1 MHYAARLILLLSFS
15 ASGFTASIGVPEGMV
30 SNIIYISQGKA
41 SGQFGI
47 VANCVADK
55 IGLDFEWSEYPTR
68 RLFIMAQNNELDI
81 IYPVGFSQERNEF
94 AVASKAVYTSQD
106 LWLYVGDQPNFM
118 DKGLSIAVIRG
129 SPQENSLVKMG
140 YHNVSLV
147 KYDAILEMLRMK
159 RVTAV
164 ILPEKIFI
172 GLTGSTKLYSSQV
185 FHTRQRGFYLSRKFA
200 KKHLATINKAIDGC
214 LSL

>member
-15 ASGFTASIGVPEGMV
+15 AIGFAASIGVPEGMV
-30 SNIIYISQGKA
+30 SNIIYINQGKA

-55 IGLDFEWSEYPTR
+55 TGLKFEWNEYPTR
-68 RLFIMAQNNELDI
+68 RLFIMAQNNELDM

-94 AVASKAVYTSQD
+94 AIPSQVIFTNEE
-106 LWLYVGDQPNFM
+106 LWLYVGNKPDFS
-118 DKGLSIAVIRG
+118 DKNLSVAVIRG
-129 SPQENSLVKMG
+129 SPQEESLLKMG
-140 YHNVSLV
+140 YENISLV

-159 RVTAV
+159 RVAAV
-164 ILPEKIFI
+164 ILPEKILV
-172 GLTGSTKLYSSQV
+172 GLTGSIKLYSSQV
-185 FHTRQRGFYLSRKFA
+185 FITRQVGFYLSRAFA
-200 KKHLATINKAIDGC
+200 KRNLATINQAIDGC